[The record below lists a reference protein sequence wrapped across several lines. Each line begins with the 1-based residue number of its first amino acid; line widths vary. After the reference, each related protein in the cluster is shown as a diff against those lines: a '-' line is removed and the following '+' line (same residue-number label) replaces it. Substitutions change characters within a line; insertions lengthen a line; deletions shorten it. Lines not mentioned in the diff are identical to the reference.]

1 LIVHGFIGKLL
12 FKRERDYLQVQ
23 RGGEKRE
30 LPCVGPEREEKRE
43 KEEEEDSLHV
53 HHK

>member
-1 LIVHGFIGKLL
+1 MDSLVNYYSKE
-12 FKRERDYLQVQ
+12 REIIYRF
-23 RGGEKRE
+23 REGGEKRE